1 MILACAQ
8 DYPDF
13 HRKLLV
19 RFQPD
24 EEATLATLLQQIG
37 QVFPDPGSRRFN
49 LEQIAGKL
57 SVILHSVR
65 EAADTLKVAVSWAV
79 ADEILGELNNYGMDD
94 EDLEEVLFEALETLE
109 TMLVGNDSLRAEKQ
123 SIIGELMDYYT
134 WGNSGV
140 VDSIYDTVHNLCSEK
155 ADFQIV
161 IAKLE
166 ANARA
171 SSYSK
176 TLLAD
181 LYALIGDDQ
190 AKLRTLESDLEY
202 GMGYWRLA
210 EYWLEKGN
218 QEKALTIVREGI
230 AKGQGRKDE
239 LYQFLR
245 EQSEQSG
252 DYDGLSRL
260 LREKLSRGDL
270 NRGTIAD
277 DQIFQSLECYYQE
290 THNYSEQ
297 VKLLEMGLT
306 LKDMDLKFFKH
317 CREDTAS
324 GRLAKV

>member
-1 MILACAQ
+1 MLKNLTENQIKQFAGSTIYARGYDYYKAGRVAELIYQPDLEKIQAMVSGSYGSYGVTVQLIKNTIKASCECPYEGYPCKHVVAILLTFSKDHKHYEQKAQKPQSVWKTIEQAMNNLPKKDLVNMILACAQ

-37 QVFPDPGSRRFN
+37 QVFPDPGSRRFT

-65 EAADTLKVAVSWAV
+65 EAVDTLKVAVSWAV

-109 TMLVGNDSLRAEKQ
+109 TMLVGNVSLRAEKQ

-181 LYALIGDDQ
+181 L
-190 AKLRTLESDLEY
+190 LRSH
-202 GMGYWRLA
+202 R
-210 EYWLEKGN
+210 
-218 QEKALTIVREGI
+218 R
-230 AKGQGRKDE
+230 
-239 LYQFLR
+239 
-245 EQSEQSG
+245 
-252 DYDGLSRL
+252 
-260 LREKLSRGDL
+260 
-270 NRGTIAD
+270 
-277 DQIFQSLECYYQE
+277 
-290 THNYSEQ
+290 
-297 VKLLEMGLT
+297 
-306 LKDMDLKFFKH
+306 
-317 CREDTAS
+317 
-324 GRLAKV
+324 